1 MGWFVGDGRD
11 EAITAR
17 KRIPISVY
25 NSAGAGGLAI
35 EVSIRAVLD
44 DLWDF
49 LIDQDPDFD
58 QIAVGIS
65 DGSNDTGHEWSSV
78 SKTLRTGSLLIG
90 SASAGSDLCPLD
102 ALAGMHIIWLYYD
115 FETTLTNKYDVTYT
129 SFTKDVDGIIHYTDP
144 SSSPGA
150 IIVEAAPSEPGQTE
164 PNQTVTKQSSDNII
178 VWWRVR
184 PYLEQAGGLVTPE
197 GSTVSEEVKVFVSAI
212 EDSGGTPTTGTM
224 ADDEKCRVYESPDG
238 ELYIGMYVT
247 GGTDGQD
254 YILKP
259 ALHTILPL
267 ASGLTD
273 TYRILTPTCRLQ
285 VRDIAV

>member
-1 MGWFVGDGRD
+1 MGWFIGDGRD

-25 NSAGAGGLAI
+25 NSAGAAGLAV
-35 EVSIRAVLD
+35 EVSVRAVLD
-44 DLWDF
+44 DLWEY
-49 LIDQDPDFD
+49 LIDKDPDFD
-58 QIAVGIS
+58 QVAVGLS
-65 DGSNDTGHEWSSV
+65 DGSNDTGHEWV
-78 SKTLRTGSLLIG
+78 SGPSPTIRNGSLYIG
-90 SASAGSDLCPLD
+90 SAGAGSDLCPLD

-115 FETTLTNKYDVTYT
+115 FETPLTNKFNVTYS
-129 SFTKDVDGIIHYTDP
+129 SFTKDVDGVIHYTDP
-144 SSSPGA
+144 TASPGA
-150 IIVEAAPSEPGQTE
+150 IIVEAAPAAPGQSEPV
-164 PNQTVTKQSSDNII
+164 QTVTKQSSDDII

-224 ADDEKCRVYESPDG
+224 ADDEKCRVYETPDG

-247 GGTDGQD
+247 GGSDGSD

-267 ASGLTD
+267 ANLTD
-273 TYRILTPTCRLQ
+273 TYRILTPTCRLE